1 MPDQFPSESTLL
13 ARERTQIAHERTD
26 LAGDRTELAHERT
39 VLAHDR
45 TLMAWVRTAT
55 SLISF
60 GFSIYK
66 FFDLSSNTNAA
77 TQGLFGTRAYSLY
90 MIGIGLT
97 ALILATIQHRISIER
112 LRKSGPV
119 PRSLTL
125 LVAILVAV
133 LGAVSFVLVTLRQ

>member
-13 ARERTQIAHERTD
+13 ARDRTD
-26 LAGDRTELAHERT
+26 LAGDRTDLGHERT
-39 VLAHDR
+39 ILAHDR
-45 TLMAWVRTAT
+45 TLMAWIRTAT

-66 FFDLSSNTNAA
+66 FFDLSSNTGAG
-77 TQGLFGTRAYSLY
+77 THGLFGTRAYALY

-97 ALILATIQHRISIER
+97 ALTLASIQHRMSLDH

-125 LVAILVAV
+125 LVALLVAF
-133 LGAVSFVLVTLRQ
+133 LGVVSFVLVMLRQ

>member
-1 MPDQFPSESTLL
+1 MPDQFPSESTPL
-13 ARERTQIAHERTD
+13 AR
-26 LAGDRTELAHERT
+26 ERT

-97 ALILATIQHRISIER
+97 ALILATFQHRISIER

-133 LGAVSFVLVTLRQ
+133 LGAVSFVLVILRQ

>member
-13 ARERTQIAHERTD
+13 ARDRTTIAHERTD
-26 LAGDRTELAHERT
+26 LAGDRTDLAHERT

-66 FFDLSSNTNAA
+66 FFDLSSNKSAA
-77 TQGLFGTRAYSLY
+77 TQGLFGTRAYALY

-97 ALILATIQHRISIER
+97 ALTLATIQHRMSIER

-125 LVAILVAV
+125 VVAILVAV
-133 LGAVSFVLVTLRQ
+133 LGAASFIVVIFRQ